1 MWLALLCVSAGARQQ
16 AAVWNE
22 KFKFKVEYPKG
33 DEQHKLLLKI
43 MDNDAFTEHD
53 YLGQATLAFA
63 MDEATADPSY
73 LLSQLEDIL
82 ESDPQIDE
90 VGFIHPMQFT
100 AFTEEAHGSPSLSS
114 GAGPQLEGGITKPK
128 PVRDGSSDTFFWHSE
143 HKLGISTL
151 VLVPLYCAAKDAF
164 MDAYKRYRMLSESQ
178 VKKDEVLDTNPLRM
192 TSLLDIVESEIMK
205 HSRALL
211 LLSCDFGTAWNAR
224 KLIVSKKQIFP
235 MFMDEMLLSALV
247 LSYSPKSERA
257 WSHRRWVIKMI
268 AGKCANLQEI
278 VGRESELVKTLAEN
292 SKMNYRAWNHRCWLV
307 SYMSNSQVLLELQSS
322 RDWAGLHVADN
333 SCFHYRA
340 MIENLRQNKDPDA
353 LSGAEFHRTWK
364 EELDW
369 VGMLIRRYVGREA
382 LWLHRRFL
390 SLVWVKHLAIDG
402 QSTSCHS
409 CCTSSEICDISIF
422 VKEEL
427 MLLQSCTIIPD
438 DDFGDYKAQA
448 TYSATYIMWLAK
460 QMPMSFGVELQKF
473 SRYEELKLLL
483 DDVGKRCLWDSMKAS
498 CASIQ

>member
-1 MWLALLCVSAGARQQ
+1 
-16 AAVWNE
+16 
-22 KFKFKVEYPKG
+22 
-33 DEQHKLLLKI
+33 
-43 MDNDAFTEHD
+43 
-53 YLGQATLAFA
+53 

-114 GAGPQLEGGITKPK
+114 GAGPQLEDGITKPK
-128 PVRDGSSDTFFWHSE
+128 PVQDGSSDTFFWHSE

-151 VLVPLYCAAKDAF
+151 VLVPLYSAAKDAF

-178 VKKDEVLDTNPLRM
+178 VKKDEVLDKNALCM
-192 TSLLDIVESEIMK
+192 TSFLDIVESEIMK

-235 MFMDEMLLSALV
+235 MFIDELLLSSLV

-257 WSHRRWVIKMI
+257 WSHSILMVMLYLHKLLSLPLNDVRTDRRWVIKKI

-340 MIENLRQNKDPDA
+340 MIENLRQNKDPDG

-369 VGMLIRRYVGREA
+369 VGMLISRYVGREA

-390 SLVWVKHLAIDG
+390 SLVWAKHLASDG

-409 CCTSSEICDISIF
+409 CCTSSEICDISTFI
-422 VKEEL
+422 KEEL

-460 QMPMSFGVELQKF
+460 QMPTSFGAELQKT
-473 SRYEELKLLL
+473 SQYEALKILL
-483 DDVGKRCLWDSMKAS
+483 DDVGKSCLWDSMKAS